1 MYLAPRTI
9 QAAEPC
15 QACRY
20 ISDCTWVVW
29 SISKRCE
36 IFSTSMGTGLRA
48 YRCCFSRIFI
58 CGDLKRSAAYGG
70 TTRFFSFKK
79 SCKLKFF
86 FWGEAQGIL
95 ITQIHDP
102 DTLSNIQLDTVKS
115 ECFTNLENK
124 NSIID
129 WTPHWKYQRVMLP
142 PQKCRISQVIKASTP
157 TL

>member
-15 QACRY
+15 QACKY

-58 CGDLKRSAAYGG
+58 CGDLKTSAVYGG
-70 TTRFFSFKK
+70 TTRLFSFKK
-79 SCKLKFF
+79 SCKLKYFF
-86 FWGEAQGIL
+86 FWKHKAYLSLRFMIPIL
-95 ITQIHDP
+95 WAT
-102 DTLSNIQLDTVKS
+102 SNLDTVKS
-115 ECFTNLENK
+115 ECFTNMENK
-124 NSIID
+124 YSISD
-129 WTPHWKYQRVMLP
+129 WTPHWKNQPVMLP
-142 PQKCRISQVIKASTP
+142 PTKMWNFPSD
-157 TL
+157 